1 MIVGSG
7 SRVSEQRRSV
17 RNRVRVAARYISDQ
31 MIVDGQVTDISPDG
45 LFFASD
51 FLDARGELVRV
62 LLDIP
67 WLSKPLELR
76 GEVRWVCDNA
86 TAAGMGIR
94 FLNVDSA
101 NRGILSSLG
110 LSTLAES
117 AHAAGEC

>member
-7 SRVSEQRRSV
+7 SRGSEQRRTA
-17 RNRVRVAARYISDQ
+17 RNRVRVTARYISDQ
-31 MIVDGQVTDISPDG
+31 MIVDGLVTDISPDG

-67 WLSKPLELR
+67 WLAKPLEVR

-86 TAAGMGIR
+86 NAGGMGIR

-101 NRGILSSLG
+101 NRGVLSSLG
-110 LSTLAES
+110 LSSLA
-117 AHAAGEC
+117 AGVQAAGEC